1 MAVKGFNDS
10 YVNFL
15 EDSKKAIFRDLK
27 LDDDS
32 KKTKLNALEK
42 IIVVYHKVSQAIKL
56 NQWLFY

>member
-1 MAVKGFNDS
+1 MAIKGFNDS

-15 EDSKKAIFRDLK
+15 EESKKAMFRDSK

-42 IIVVYHKVSQAIKL
+42 IVDVYQKVSQAIKL
-56 NQWLFY
+56 NQ

>member
-1 MAVKGFNDS
+1 LAIKGFNDS

-15 EDSKKAIFRDLK
+15 EEGKKAIFRDSN

-42 IIVVYHKVSQAIKL
+42 IIDVYQKVSQAIKL
-56 NQWLFY
+56 NQ

>member
-56 NQWLFY
+56 NQ